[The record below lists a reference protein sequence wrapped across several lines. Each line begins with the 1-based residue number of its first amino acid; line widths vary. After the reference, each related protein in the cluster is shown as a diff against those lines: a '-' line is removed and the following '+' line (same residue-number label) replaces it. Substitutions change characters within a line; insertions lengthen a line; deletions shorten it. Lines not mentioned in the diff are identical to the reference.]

1 MSANVTGTWEEE
13 VITVLRLVLDETRAI
28 RSGQSDGTADIS
40 SDIRQ
45 VVGLLQEENSGS
57 SGTAEPPDGWY
68 GRTEQYMG
76 FSAFSLAICMGLL
89 VFLIF
94 SQNLRR

>member
-1 MSANVTGTWEEE
+1 MSSDGASAWDDEVLTILRQVSGDTG
-13 VITVLRLVLDETRAI
+13 AM
-28 RSGQSDGTADIS
+28 RSVQSDGITDIS

-45 VVGLLQEENSGS
+45 VVELLQENSSGS